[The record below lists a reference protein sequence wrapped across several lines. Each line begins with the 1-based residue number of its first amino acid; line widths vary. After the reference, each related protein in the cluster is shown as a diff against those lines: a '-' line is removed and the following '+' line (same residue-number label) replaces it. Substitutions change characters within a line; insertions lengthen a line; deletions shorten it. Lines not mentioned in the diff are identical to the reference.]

1 MSGGGVD
8 AALLDRVRR
17 RLVET
22 SAGVGAEEIARA
34 VREETGGVVGDAQL
48 LALLRTLR
56 GELVGAGPLDRLLRL
71 PGVTDV
77 LVTAPDE
84 VWVDRGDGP
93 ERAGV
98 SFRDDAEV
106 RRLAVRLASSCGRRL
121 DDAQPF
127 VDGHLPGGAGD
138 AGVRVHAMLSPP
150 AARSTLISL
159 RVLRRASMGLDD
171 LVAAGALGPEA
182 AGMARRVIASR
193 RAFVVVGGTGS
204 GKTTLLSALLGE
216 VPARE
221 RILCVEDTP
230 ELRPEHPH
238 VVGLV
243 ARPPNIEG
251 AGEITQRDLLRQAL
265 RMRPDRIIVG
275 EIRGAEVVDLLAALN
290 TGHEGGA
297 GTVHANSAADVP
309 ARFEALGALGGLG
322 RDALHAQLAPA
333 LRVVLAVERAAG
345 VRRLAQIGVL
355 DGNPVRVRTA
365 WHHRDGAGEAM
376 GLFRRL
382 TADGADA
389 GIPRAGGAEAD
400 CAGAGEDA

>member
-1 MSGGGVD
+1 MTGAMIDSG
-8 AALLDRVRR
+8 LLDRVRR
-17 RLVET
+17 RLVES
-22 SAGVGAEEIARA
+22 SAGIGADEIARA

-56 GELVGAGPLDRLLRL
+56 GELVGAGPLDRLLRM

-84 VWVDRGDGP
+84 VWIDRGTGP
-93 ERAGV
+93 EQTDTTV
-98 SFRDDAEV
+98 RDDAEV
-106 RRLAVRLASSCGRRL
+106 RRLAVRLASACGRRL

-150 AARSTLISL
+150 ADRATLISL
-159 RVLRRASMGLDD
+159 RVLRRAAMGLDD
-171 LVAAGALGPEA
+171 LAASGSVPGPA
-182 AGMARRVIASR
+182 VDMVRRVIASR
-193 RAFVVVGGTGS
+193 RAFVVVGGTGT

-216 VPARE
+216 VPERE

-230 ELRPEHPH
+230 ELHPEHPH
-238 VVGLV
+238 VVKLV

-265 RMRPDRIIVG
+265 RMRPDRIVVG

-290 TGHEGGA
+290 TGHDGGA
-297 GTVHANSAADVP
+297 GTVHANTADDVP

-322 RDALHAQLAPA
+322 HSALHAQLAPA
-333 LRVVLAVERAAG
+333 LRVVLAVERVAG
-345 VRRLAQIGVL
+345 TRRLAQIGVL

-376 GLFRRL
+376 GLFRSL
-382 TADGADA
+382 TGD
-389 GIPRAGGAEAD
+389 
-400 CAGAGEDA
+400 AGAGEGAAP

>member
-1 MSGGGVD
+1 MID
-8 AALLDRVRR
+8 AGLLDRVRR
-17 RLVET
+17 RLVES
-22 SAGVGAEEIARA
+22 SAGVGADEIARA

-56 GELVGAGPLDRLLRL
+56 GELVGAGPLDRLLRM

-84 VWVDRGDGP
+84 VWIDRGAGP
-93 ERAGV
+93 EPAGV
-98 SFRDDAEV
+98 AFRDDAEV
-106 RRLAVRLASSCGRRL
+106 RRLAVRLASACGRRL

-150 AARSTLISL
+150 ADRATLISL
-159 RVLRRASMGLDD
+159 RVLRRAAMGLGD
-171 LVAAGALGPEA
+171 LVASGSVAEPA
-182 AGMARRVIASR
+182 AEMMRQVVASR
-193 RAFVVVGGTGS
+193 RAFVVVGGTGT

-230 ELRPEHPH
+230 ELHPEHPH
-238 VVGLV
+238 VVKLV

-251 AGEITQRDLLRQAL
+251 AGEITQRELLRQAL

-290 TGHEGGA
+290 TGHDGGA
-297 GTVHANSAADVP
+297 GTVHANTADDVP

-333 LRVVLAVERAAG
+333 LRVVLAVERVAG
-345 VRRLAQIGVL
+345 ARRLAQVGVL
-355 DGNPVRVRTA
+355 DGNPVRVRPA
-365 WHHRDGAGEAM
+365 WHWRDGEGEAM

-382 TADGADA
+382 TSGADG
-389 GIPRAGGAEAD
+389 GAS
-400 CAGAGEDA
+400 